1 MNSWLLLSL
10 LTAHVIGDFYL
21 QSDKYCKRK
30 EVSKLKS
37 SFLYIHAI
45 IMGLLSWVFV
55 PTIGFWLYALLIVV
69 THFLIDA
76 VSYMGKGLWQFL
88 IDQIVHILVL
98 CFIAHQY
105 VLQCHLPI
113 QCLNFRDNISI
124 PVFIFAIL
132 CCLKPTNILIKL
144 ILERYK
150 IGETESCENMKN
162 AGALIGNLERI
173 LTLVF
178 VLIGQYE
185 AVGFIIAAKSL
196 LRFKDTD
203 TAKTEYVLAGTLL
216 SFGIATLLGL
226 MVKQLSL
233 VF

>member
-10 LTAHVIGDFYL
+10 LMAHVIGDFYL

-30 EVSKLKS
+30 EESKLKS
-37 SFLYIHAI
+37 PFLYVHSTI
-45 IMGLLSWVFV
+45 IGLLSWAFV
-55 PTIGFWLYALLIVV
+55 PTVDFWVYALLILV
-69 THFLIDA
+69 THLMIDA
-76 VSYMGKGLWQFL
+76 VKSYMCKGLWPFL
-88 IDQIVHILVL
+88 ADQIAHIVIL

-105 VLQCHLPI
+105 VPLCHLH
-113 QCLNFRDNISI
+113 ISI
-124 PVFIFAIL
+124 PTFVFAIL

-150 IGETESCENMKN
+150 IGETESCKSMKN

-185 AVGFIIAAKSL
+185 AVGFIIAAKSV

-203 TAKTEYVLAGTLL
+203 TAKTEYVLGGTLL
-216 SFGIATLLGL
+216 SFGIATFAGL
-226 MVKQLSL
+226 MVKYLSYL
-233 VF
+233 FN